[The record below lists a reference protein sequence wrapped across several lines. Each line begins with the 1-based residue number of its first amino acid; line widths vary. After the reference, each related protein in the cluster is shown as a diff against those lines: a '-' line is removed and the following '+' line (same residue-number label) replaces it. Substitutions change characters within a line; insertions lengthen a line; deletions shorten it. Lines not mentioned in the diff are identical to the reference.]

1 MYRVVTD
8 WDGVVQYEAETLP
21 EAIAL
26 ANDESSEG
34 ECTVLVFDIEG
45 NIVFTAEPSSGD
57 EYYSDEEPCAG
68 YDDWRS
74 EAEYDF

>member
-1 MYRVVTD
+1 MYRIVTD
-8 WDGVVQYEAETLP
+8 WDGVIQHEAETLP

-26 ANDESSEG
+26 ANNESSEG
-34 ECTVLVFDIEG
+34 GDTVLVFDTEG

-57 EYYSDEEPCAG
+57 ECGDEDPCAG